1 MPPTSST
8 KPTTM
13 TSAGSPESD
22 AFTRMFV
29 LRATVAPFFHDLLRA
44 GRLRRG
50 QELAERLGV
59 RAA

>member
-1 MPPTSST
+1 MAPTSPT
-8 KPTTM
+8 HPTTP
-13 TSAGSPESD
+13 ASPEAD

-50 QELAERLGV
+50 QELAERLGA